1 MQIPSLMAKLL
12 RHWAA
17 CQINRSFPGI
27 TGKRES
33 SDRARSV
40 EMEEGVLQW
49 HSHVCPLPQG
59 QECWSQSSCTFCVW
73 NRCSEILEL
82 LLELTLDSLPRGL
95 ERLPCKHA
103 ACAASL
109 RYFYWIN
116 AVFKRLLSVFPREA
130 SSSHSSFFVAYR
142 SSRRISRFTISLSHS
157 WGCSFSISVFM
168 LPGWKMRNKYIGT
181 PEQKKPWDGSSAQVW
196 CLTVVV
202 IRGAVLSD
210 ITSDAGQ
217 DSGWLLWLSLTFW
230 KASVSECLNGA
241 LSALQGARCFL
252 MCHLLDCWATCP
264 VILSY

>member
-1 MQIPSLMAKLL
+1 MPSAPGTGVLESKLL
-12 RHWAA
+12 HLLCVEQMQWD
-17 CQINRSFPGI
+17 PGAPAGTDSGLI
-27 TGKRES
+27 TQRVGE
-33 SDRARSV
+33 A
-40 EMEEGVLQW
+40 
-49 HSHVCPLPQG
+49 PL
-59 QECWSQSSCTFCVW
+59 
-73 NRCSEILEL
+73 CSLCS
-82 LLELTLDSLPRGL
+82 LT
-95 ERLPCKHA
+95 KV
-103 ACAASL
+103 
-109 RYFYWIN
+109 YWIN

-181 PEQKKPWDGSSAQVW
+181 PEQKNPWDGSSAQVW